1 MDHTNI
7 SPRVAKALEVY
18 ENLSTKDKEF
28 WGSSDIL
35 LEINSYLDILPAIKT
50 MATTSSNRIDTIVDL
65 GCSFG
70 SQSYIFR
77 EMGLRYIGIDN
88 SDISF
93 IYDEKDEN
101 VHMIKCDVEDIDWDM
116 LKETYH
122 LGIHTTLVLAL
133 YLPAFKIDSVGYR
146 PNLVNLIMS
155 KFSKFIIL

>member
-1 MDHTNI
+1 MGKAVK
-7 SPRVAKALEVY
+7 SPRVAKTLEVW
-18 ENLSTKDKEF
+18 ENLPAKDKEY
-28 WGSSDIL
+28 WGSSDNL
-35 LEINSYLDILPAIKT
+35 LEIDSYLDILPAIKT
-50 MATTSSNRIDTIVDL
+50 MATTSLNRIDTIVDL

-70 SQSYIFR
+70 SQSYIFS
-77 EMGLRYIGIDN
+77 ELGLRYIGIDN
-88 SDISF
+88 SNIPF
-93 IYDEKDEN
+93 IYDEKDEH

-133 YLPAFKIDSVGYR
+133 YLPAFKIDSVGYQ

>member
-1 MDHTNI
+1 MDHANI

-50 MATTSSNRIDTIVDL
+50 MATTSTNRIDTIVDL

-101 VHMIKCDVEDIDWDM
+101 V
-116 LKETYH
+116 LK
-122 LGIHTTLVLAL
+122 AL
-133 YLPAFKIDSVGYR
+133 RK
-146 PNLVNLIMS
+146 VN
-155 KFSKFIIL
+155 